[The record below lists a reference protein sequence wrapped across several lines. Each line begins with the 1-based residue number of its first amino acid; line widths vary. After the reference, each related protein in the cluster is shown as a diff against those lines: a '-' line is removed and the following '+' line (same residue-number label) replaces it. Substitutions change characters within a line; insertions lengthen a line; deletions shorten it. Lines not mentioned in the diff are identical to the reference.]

1 MTRSTC
7 RAVLSGALLPMGF
20 GLFLPLRGESS
31 AAGGLL
37 GAGAGMGLLG
47 DDLLVAPVIEEG
59 ATSRE
64 VYLPPGTWF
73 HVWTGATH
81 EGGQTI
87 TIDAPIGS
95 PPVFSR
101 GTDRADLRALWM
113 E

>member
-1 MTRSTC
+1 MLRH
-7 RAVLSGALLPMGF
+7 LALVFPDDVQS
-20 GLFLPLRGESS
+20 RTQSESF
-31 AAGGLL
+31 
-37 GAGAGMGLLG
+37 LLG

-73 HVWTGATH
+73 PVWTGATY

-87 TIDAPIGS
+87 TLDAPIGS